1 MQNRFS
7 TLKLE
12 TEPEIMHEILSNG
25 IIEASETSLSK
36 IKQTFPKW
44 MSQQTKNAIKNK
56 HTIRKK
62 HGSKSTNYK
71 ILEAESKKLVKKD
84 QLKKI
89 EDDID
94 QLISLPPDK
103 MYLAAIKKLNTKP
116 KNINRGI
123 KDHNW
128 DIITDKTF
136 ILERWATFYEKLY
149 DNSSKTTFA
158 DDSCADDI
166 PPILKSEVRNAINDL
181 KNGKKPGLD
190 HIYSKYI
197 KAGGEPILKAM
208 QHHFDCILSTGN
220 IPSKFTKP
228 LIVVIYKKGS
238 RLDCGNYRSI
248 SLLSHVY
255 KLFISIIAAR
265 VKSVSYESFSS
276 SQAAYQPG
284 RGTIEQILALEQI
297 IEESIE
303 FNDRVH
309 ITLIDLKIAFD
320 CVRLSQLW
328 H

>member
-1 MQNRFS
+1 MRLKTSTQSEKSMDQN
-7 TLKLE
+7 
-12 TEPEIMHEILSNG
+12 
-25 IIEASETSLSK
+25 
-36 IKQTFPKW
+36 
-44 MSQQTKNAIKNK
+44 QQTTKY
-56 HTIRKK
+56 
-62 HGSKSTNYK
+62 SKLN
-71 ILEAESKKLVKKD
+71 LKKLVKKD

-94 QLISLPPDK
+94 QLISLPPNK

-149 DNSSKTTFA
+149 DNSSKTTFT

-181 KNGKKPGLD
+181 KNGKRPGLD

-197 KAGGEPILKAM
+197 KAGGEPKLKAM
-208 QHHFDCILSTGN
+208 QHLFDCILSTGN
-220 IPSKFTKP
+220 IPSKFKKP

-238 RLDCGNYRSI
+238 RLDCGNYRSM

-265 VKSVSYESFSS
+265 VKSDSYESFSS

-303 FNDRVH
+303 FNDRVN
-309 ITLIDLKIAFD
+309 ITFIDFKTAFD
-320 CVRLSQLW
+320 NVRFSQLR